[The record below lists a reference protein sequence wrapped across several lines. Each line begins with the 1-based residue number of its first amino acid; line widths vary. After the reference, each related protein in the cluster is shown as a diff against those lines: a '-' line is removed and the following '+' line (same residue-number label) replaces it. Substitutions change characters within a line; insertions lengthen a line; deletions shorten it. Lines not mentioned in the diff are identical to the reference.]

1 MSYFLPEDDP
11 VLASCRGLARM
22 HPSAIRL
29 SERPLYLTAADPHP
43 ARRVGLVSGGGS
55 GHEPLHA
62 GLLGRG
68 GLDAVCP
75 GQIFASPHN
84 GQIVAASHDVAGP
97 SGVLHIVKNFTG
109 DVLNFSIAAE
119 RLRAEGVTVAE
130 VRVGEDVAST
140 GTGAGRRGTA
150 ATVAVERILGAAAD
164 RGDGLEAL
172 TDLGRRVVERSRS
185 LAVAARA
192 HTSPDTLRPAFTL
205 PADHIDYGV
214 GIHGERGART
224 LPRPPVEALVRR
236 MLDDLLSE
244 GANPTAD
251 PTADPTAARN
261 GLLLVVNGL
270 GSTTRLE
277 LQAIAAIAGDQL
289 AARGEKV
296 AAVLAGTYI
305 TALDT
310 AGFSLTLT
318 ALEPGW
324 LELWHGT
331 EDREGA
337 HADAGT
343 SVRKPPQ
350 APVATPR
357 PEPSTDRPRGSRAAL
372 DRYAEIT
379 RQVHDALGRL
389 DQAAGD
395 GDFGANLRGGLRLAV
410 ERVDRTGEDGLG
422 AAAAV
427 FLDQVGDSAGPLL
440 GILFDRLAAVTGAH
454 PGGERPAIPALADAS
469 TRALDAI
476 RRAGGATTGDRTL
489 IDALA
494 PAARAL
500 TDAPRDADD
509 AITTAALAAITGAR
523 ATAAML
529 GGRGRAS
536 YVGERALG
544 TPDPGAIAI
553 ALLYC
558 ALADVYEPQHA
569 TRLPAPG
576 YVVQPSPRA

>member
-22 HPSAIRL
+22 HPSTIRL

-43 ARRVGLVSGGGS
+43 GRRVGLVSGGGS

-84 GQIVAASHDVAGP
+84 GQIVAASHDVVGP

-109 DVLNFSIAAE
+109 DVLNFSLAAE

-150 ATVAVERILGAAAD
+150 ATVAVERMLGAAAD
-164 RGDGLEAL
+164 RGADLAAL
-172 TDLGRRVVERSRS
+172 ADLGSRVVDRSRS

-224 LPRPPVEALVRR
+224 IPRPPVEALVRR
-236 MLDDLLSE
+236 MLDDLLVDGPPAPE
-244 GANPTAD
+244 G
-251 PTADPTAARN
+251 R
-261 GLLLVVNGL
+261 LLVVNGL

-277 LQAIAAIAGDQL
+277 LQAVAAIAGDQL
-289 AARGEKV
+289 AAWGETV

-331 EDREGA
+331 DACEGTPTRTAA
-337 HADAGT
+337 HT
-343 SVRKPPQ
+343 SLRKPHP
-350 APVATPR
+350 APVS
-357 PEPSTDRPRGSRAAL
+357 EPSADRPQGSRAAL

-440 GILFDRLAAVTGAH
+440 GILFDRLAAVTATC

-476 RRAGGATTGDRTL
+476 HLAGGARTGDRTL

-500 TDAPRDADD
+500 TDAPCDTDD
-509 AITTAALAAITGAR
+509 AITTAALAAIGGAR

-576 YVVQPSPRA
+576 YVVQASPRV